1 MSDAVGRP
9 SDDVQSEP
17 EALRAR
23 LIEPEEG
30 LEYAR
35 QLIGRDALAGVV
47 NLDANC
53 RSAPVAADEGLW
65 LFNQFPK
72 DQIKQKYNV
81 DITDQFVENL
91 RLASLRI
98 GGASGAFVSPQG
110 LILTSRRAVSECAAK
125 AGDVFYAA
133 AGADETKC
141 TGLTADVLVTL
152 EDIIEDCDLVL
163 IMSVNPGFGGQS
175 FIPRSLAKLRE
186 ARALID
192 ARKAAQRLS
201 GPFHK

>member
-1 MSDAVGRP
+1 MK
-9 SDDVQSEP
+9 
-17 EALRAR
+17 LRMLL
-23 LIEPEEG
+23 LIP
-30 LEYAR
+30 
-35 QLIGRDALAGVV
+35 LA
-47 NLDANC
+47 A
-53 RSAPVAADEGLW
+53 APAAADEGLW

-81 DITDQFVENL
+81 DIPDQFVENL

-110 LILTSRRAVSECAAK
+110 LILTSRRAVADCASK

-152 EDIIEDCDLVL
+152 EDITKQVKDAATDKMKPAEQLEKRNAAAARIEKACTEKNHTVCA
-163 IMSVNPGFGGQS
+163 VV
-175 FIPRSLAKLRE
+175 KL
-186 ARALID
+186 
-192 ARKAAQRLS
+192 
-201 GPFHK
+201 